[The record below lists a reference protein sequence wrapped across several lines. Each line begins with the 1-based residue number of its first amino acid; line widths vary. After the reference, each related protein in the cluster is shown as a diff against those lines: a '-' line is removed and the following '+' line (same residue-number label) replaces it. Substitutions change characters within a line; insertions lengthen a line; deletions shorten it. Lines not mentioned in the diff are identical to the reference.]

1 MAQRRY
7 GTVEY
12 GDILDVEEPHER
24 LGRLVIDFDRNEFW
38 QRPDNGRA
46 TRRSYAEIAFL
57 VAHDLIVFDQP
68 GSKKRLVDYLMR
80 IEQRN
85 VNVREDEIASI
96 RNARKMSDMKENTKL
111 VKKVRRKARIAKSL
125 WLLGWVVLVALT
137 FVALIPSEAAPAAAP
152 SIAGVGEDYGVNPD
166 EITDATYIE
175 ALGSGSQ
182 LYGVVTD
189 KDIVEVGNSTTGEST
204 IKENVLYNPL
214 TSDQPIHMR
223 PLYYDRTTFYQTALK
238 LNDNQG
244 GSMGVYLQN
253 PNGYSL
259 GKPANELVLTGGQG
273 LSTIV
278 LCAPEAYQDASA
290 SDTASDIE
298 DQQSDAAEYREN
310 RSNSNDTYTSA
321 EMMEGWNGFDSA
333 DIDGNTVV
341 GSYWYTK
348 DNSGRQSDL
357 MRRIAVFD
365 ITNVMTEGADEADS
379 MEAVQLNYQD
389 EDSNYYA
396 PVVSVSPSS
405 NGAVR
410 WIGYMKE
417 EDGESGFFIRRYERN
432 EDILMESYDN
442 TFSTEDLT
450 GNTNPISNYTLYGDK
465 LFYEQAG
472 SIWVVDLSRIEVEI
486 DGNNRTIRR
495 ENPVEICK
503 ASDILPSVTRDEE
516 FTASVNGTASV
527 PICHYRVMT
536 LTTQQGVQY
545 GIAFVEAD
553 TGNLVYQPC
562 ESTTASASSVNAGS
576 GIGNSVDA
584 VQNQNEAGIQ
594 KERDNQNES
603 SSNGG
608 VSERIEMPNV
618 VGLTVEEAE
627 QSVRS
632 SGLDIDIRYE
642 ANATVAP
649 GEIIR
654 TDPEAGDS
662 TTTDEPVMLFVSSGK
677 DGTEIPTNSN
687 AGDTSTSGDS
697 TSDLNEN
704 GGSEPFVYDDPDTVG
719 DTLDAF
725 RQGIEEQT
733 QQQSGIDGEARF
745 ELIDDVI
752 HIGRDGKTDTD
763 GVIDQQVAENDNG
776 DGTSPD
782 NGNGNSNSS
791 SDGNAAN
798 GTPSSDNASN
808 GTTSR
813 SGNAAGGENS
823 NGRIIV
829 KDVKASNCTIVAYT
843 VRGEQ
848 FMWIEQDA
856 ESGERHVMI
865 SPVYYKND
873 AMHLQQDDAT
883 QSDAQADNANAS
895 NQNGNGNANENGS
908 NAVGSDIQQQ
918 EYDVING
925 NVGDNADGGNENGNA
940 ADNEASNESE
950 NANSGDDATN
960 ENEMAT
966 GLGSDGQ
973 GDAQQT
979 VQHGND
985 SSDGDGNQND
995 NDKQEEQLPPPT
1007 NFVDVQ
1013 P

>member
-152 SIAGVGEDYGVNPD
+152 SIAGIGEDYGVAPD

-298 DQQSDAAEYREN
+298 DQQSDAAEYRDDNNSGN
-310 RSNSNDTYTSA
+310 RDEYTSA
-321 EMMEGWNGFDSA
+321 EMMEGWNGFDYA

-389 EDSNYYA
+389 EDSSYYA

-417 EDGESGFFIRRYERN
+417 EDGESGFFVRRYERN

-503 ASDILPSVTRDEE
+503 ASDIQPSVTRDEE

-527 PICHYRVMT
+527 PVCHYRVMT

-545 GIAFVEAD
+545 GIAFVEAES
-553 TGNLVYQPC
+553 GNLVYQPC

-594 KERDNQNES
+594 RERDNQNES
-603 SSNGG
+603 SSNGSG
-608 VSERIEMPNV
+608 NRIEMPNV

-662 TTTDEPVMLFVSSGK
+662 TTADEPVMLFVSSGK
-677 DGTEIPTNSN
+677 DGTQVPTNSN
-687 AGDTSTSGDS
+687 AGDASTSGDS
-697 TSDLNEN
+697 TSDINEN
-704 GGSEPFVYDDPDTVG
+704 GGSDSFVYDNPDTVG

-733 QQQSGIDGEARF
+733 QQQSYVDGEARF
-745 ELIDDVI
+745 ELVDDVI

-763 GVIDQQVAENDNG
+763 GVIDQQVAGNENGSDTAGDGTDDQSNTSTDNG
-776 DGTSPD
+776 DD
-782 NGNGNSNSS
+782 AAANSNA
-791 SDGNAAN
+791 SDG
-798 GTPSSDNASN
+798 NASN

-813 SGNAAGGENS
+813 SGNAAGGKS
-823 NGRIIV
+823 GNGRIIV
-829 KDVKASNCTIVAYT
+829 KDVDAGNCNIVAYT

-848 FMWIEQDA
+848 FMWIEQDID
-856 ESGERHVMI
+856 SGERHVMI

-873 AMHLQQDDAT
+873 AMRLQQDTTT
-883 QSDAQADNANAS
+883 QDDAQADNANDADQS
-895 NQNGNGNANENGS
+895 DNANANEGAS

-918 EYDVING
+918 EYNVVNG
-925 NVGDNADGGNENGNA
+925 NTGNDAANEQNDASDAQSDDTDDGA
-940 ADNEASNESE
+940 TS
-950 NANSGDDATN
+950 SGI
-960 ENEMAT
+960 
-966 GLGSDGQ
+966 GSDGQ
-973 GDAQQT
+973 GDAQQ
-979 VQHGND
+979 QQSDQQND
-985 SSDGDGNQND
+985 TNASDGDSSADNAND
-995 NDKQEEQLPPPT
+995 EKQEQLPPPT

>member
-1 MAQRRY
+1 M
-7 GTVEY
+7 
-12 GDILDVEEPHER
+12 
-24 LGRLVIDFDRNEFW
+24 
-38 QRPDNGRA
+38 
-46 TRRSYAEIAFL
+46 
-57 VAHDLIVFDQP
+57 
-68 GSKKRLVDYLMR
+68 
-80 IEQRN
+80 
-85 VNVREDEIASI
+85 
-96 RNARKMSDMKENTKL
+96 
-111 VKKVRRKARIAKSL
+111 
-125 WLLGWVVLVALT
+125 
-137 FVALIPSEAAPAAAP
+137 
-152 SIAGVGEDYGVNPD
+152 
-166 EITDATYIE
+166 
-175 ALGSGSQ
+175 
-182 LYGVVTD
+182 
-189 KDIVEVGNSTTGEST
+189 
-204 IKENVLYNPL
+204 
-214 TSDQPIHMR
+214 
-223 PLYYDRTTFYQTALK
+223 
-238 LNDNQG
+238 
-244 GSMGVYLQN
+244 
-253 PNGYSL
+253 
-259 GKPANELVLTGGQG
+259 
-273 LSTIV
+273 
-278 LCAPEAYQDASA
+278 
-290 SDTASDIE
+290 
-298 DQQSDAAEYREN
+298 
-310 RSNSNDTYTSA
+310 
-321 EMMEGWNGFDSA
+321 
-333 DIDGNTVV
+333 
-341 GSYWYTK
+341 
-348 DNSGRQSDL
+348 
-357 MRRIAVFD
+357 
-365 ITNVMTEGADEADS
+365 
-379 MEAVQLNYQD
+379 
-389 EDSNYYA
+389 
-396 PVVSVSPSS
+396 
-405 NGAVR
+405 
-410 WIGYMKE
+410 
-417 EDGESGFFIRRYERN
+417 
-432 EDILMESYDN
+432 
-442 TFSTEDLT
+442 
-450 GNTNPISNYTLYGDK
+450 
-465 LFYEQAG
+465 
-472 SIWVVDLSRIEVEI
+472 
-486 DGNNRTIRR
+486 
-495 ENPVEICK
+495 
-503 ASDILPSVTRDEE
+503 
-516 FTASVNGTASV
+516 
-527 PICHYRVMT
+527 
-536 LTTQQGVQY
+536 QY

-608 VSERIEMPNV
+608 SSDRIEMPNV

-654 TDPEAGDS
+654 TDPEAGQA
-662 TTTDEPVMLFVSSGK
+662 TTSDEPVMLFVSSGA

-697 TSDLNEN
+697 ASSSN
-704 GGSEPFVYDDPDTVG
+704 GEGNGDSFVYDDPDTVG

-733 QQQSGIDGEARF
+733 QQQSGIGMSAAPSVTE
-745 ELIDDVI
+745 
-752 HIGRDGKTDTD
+752 TD
-763 GVIDQQVAENDNG
+763 GVIDQQVAENENG
-776 DGTSPD
+776 DGTSLD

-798 GTPSSDNASN
+798 GTSSSDNASN

-813 SGNAAGGENS
+813 SGNSAGGENS

-873 AMHLQQDDAT
+873 AMRLQQDDAT

-895 NQNGNGNANENGS
+895 NQNGNENANENGS

-925 NVGDNADGGNENGNA
+925 NVGDNADDENENGNA
-940 ADNEASNESE
+940 ADNEASNE
-950 NANSGDDATN
+950 NANSGEDATN
-960 ENEMAT
+960 ENEAAT

-979 VQHGND
+979 VQQGND
-985 SSDGDGNQND
+985 SSDGGSNQND